1 PGFFFACNTTFLPE
15 VRQKNKYK
23 NNKNNRLIVKYNKI
37 QFYVFTRLIVFCIFN
52 SSKQHRQ
59 RRGEVKTSR

>member
-1 PGFFFACNTTFLPE
+1 M
-15 VRQKNKYK
+15 
-23 NNKNNRLIVKYNKI
+23 IVKYNKI